1 MDDDDDDYGYGYF
14 VDFLE
19 IEHRERYAPC
29 FFKEQASYAWEWVV
43 AAVMRRLS
51 AFFASLSAHPASTIP
66 STHSPL
72 THLRH
77 AHPPL
82 AQPPTWPP
90 LTWPP

>member
-1 MDDDDDDYGYGYF
+1 MDDDDDDYGHF

-43 AAVMRRLS
+43 AAVMHRLS
-51 AFFASLSAHPASTIP
+51 PIFAFSSAHPASTIP
-66 STHSPL
+66 FSTHPPR

-77 AHPPL
+77 AYLPL
-82 AQPPTWPP
+82 AQPPT
-90 LTWPP
+90 